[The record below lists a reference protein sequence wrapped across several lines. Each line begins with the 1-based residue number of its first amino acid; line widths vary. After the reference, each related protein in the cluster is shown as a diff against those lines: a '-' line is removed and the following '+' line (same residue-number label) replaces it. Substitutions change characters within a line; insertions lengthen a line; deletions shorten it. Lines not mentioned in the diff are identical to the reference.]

1 MAIILAWTGL
11 TLAATS
17 FAFAVQDESIEQSI
31 RDSLSEQGDV
41 QQVEMILQDKDHYS
55 GFALLL
61 DVQGRPW
68 RLDCTAA
75 RPVDGDFEWRCNP
88 VVNEAAIEDV
98 ENAMRELLGQQAT
111 VLEVAM
117 NRLDDDRMTGF
128 ARLRDRDG
136 AIVRTNCTATRESE
150 GSRTF
155 DWECQP
161 E

>member
-1 MAIILAWTGL
+1 MELIP
-11 TLAATS
+11 
-17 FAFAVQDESIEQSI
+17 
-31 RDSLSEQGDV
+31 
-41 QQVEMILQDKDHYS
+41 QDKDHYS

-61 DVQGRPW
+61 DAQGRPW
-68 RLDCTAA
+68 RLDCTAVRA
-75 RPVDGDFEWRCNP
+75 AGEDFEWRCNP
-88 VVNEAAIEDV
+88 VVNAAAIEDV

-117 NRLDDDRMTGF
+117 NRQDDDRMIGF
-128 ARLRDRDG
+128 ARLRDKDG
-136 AIVRTNCTATRESE
+136 AIVRTNCTATREAE